1 MVTVLGYL
9 VGRIESL
16 GGLALGSV
24 NGAGRCGMLFGE
36 AMVLAFRRPFR
47 FHLLV
52 KQMEFIG
59 NKSLGVVLLTG
70 MFTGMVMTFQSYRSL
85 RDFGSESI
93 VGGIVAVAMV
103 RELGPVLTA
112 LMVNARAGSA
122 VAAELGTMRVT
133 EQIDALFALAV
144 NPVQYLISPRVVA
157 GLIMV
162 PFLTAIADVTGV
174 GGGYLVGVSLLGV
187 DPGIFMA
194 KIYDFVTFSDVLQG
208 TVKAAVFGTILT
220 HIGSYKGYFT
230 SGGAE
235 GVGRA
240 TTEAVVMSAVMI
252 LFSDYL
258 ITVFWQS

>member
-1 MVTVLGYL
+1 
-9 VGRIESL
+9 
-16 GGLALGSV
+16 
-24 NGAGRCGMLFGE
+24 
-36 AMVLAFRRPFR
+36 
-47 FHLLV
+47 
-52 KQMEFIG
+52 
-59 NKSLGVVLLTG
+59 
-70 MFTGMVMTFQSYRSL
+70 
-85 RDFGSESI
+85 
-93 VGGIVAVAMV
+93 
-103 RELGPVLTA
+103 
-112 LMVNARAGSA
+112 GSA
-122 VAAELGTMRVT
+122 IAAELGTMRVT

-157 GLIMV
+157 GLITV

-252 LFSDYL
+252 LFSDYI

>member
-1 MVTVLGYL
+1 MKPLDL
-9 VGRIESL
+9 ILQRIERL
-16 GGLALGSV
+16 GRTTLESVSGVGTFGILFGQALALV
-24 NGAGRCGMLFGE
+24 M
-36 AMVLAFRRPFR
+36 RRPFR
-47 FHLLV
+47 VQLFF

-59 NKSLGVVLLTG
+59 NKSLGVVILTG
-70 MFTGMVMTFQSYRSL
+70 MFTGMVLTFQTYRSL

-93 VGGIVAVAMV
+93 VGGLVAVAMV

-122 VAAELGTMRVT
+122 IAAELGTMRVT

-144 NPVQYLISPRVVA
+144 NPVQYLVTPRVLA
-157 GLIMV
+157 GFIMV
-162 PFLTAIADVTGV
+162 PMLTAVSDMTGIV
-174 GGGYLVGVSLLGV
+174 GGYLVGVILLGV
-187 DPGIFMA
+187 DPGIYFA
-194 KIYDFVTFSDVLQG
+194 KVIDFVSLSDIVQG
-208 TVKAAVFGTILT
+208 TVKAATFGTILAQVAA
-220 HIGSYKGYFT
+220 YKGYYT

-240 TTEAVVMSAVMI
+240 TTEAVVVSAVLI

>member
-1 MVTVLGYL
+1 MVRLLTRQIERL
-9 VGRIESL
+9 GRI
-16 GGLALGSV
+16 ALNAVSGT
-24 NGAGRCGMLFGE
+24 GECGVLFGQ
-36 AMVLAFRRPFR
+36 AAALAFRPPYRMT
-47 FHLLV
+47 LLF

-59 NKSLGVVLLTG
+59 NRSLGVTLLTG

-85 RDFGSESI
+85 RDFSSESI

-144 NPVQYLISPRVVA
+144 NPVQYLISPRVMA
-157 GLIMV
+157 GLIML
-162 PFLTAIADVTGV
+162 PFLGAIADITGV
-174 GGGYLVGVSLLGV
+174 GGGYLVGVILLGV

-194 KIYDFVTFSDVLQG
+194 KVYDFVSLGDIMQG
-208 TVKAAVFGTILT
+208 TVKAAVFGVILT
-220 HIGSYKGYFT
+220 HIGCYKGYMT
-230 SGGAE
+230 HGGAE

-240 TTEAVVMSAVMI
+240 TTEAVVLSAVLI

>member
-1 MVTVLGYL
+1 MLKL
-9 VGRIESL
+9 LRSRIELL
-16 GGLALGSV
+16 GHIAIEAV
-24 NGAGRCGMLFGE
+24 NGTGRCGLLFGE
-36 AMVLAFRRPFR
+36 AVTLAFRRPFR
-47 FHLLV
+47 VHLLF

-59 NKSLGVVLLTG
+59 NKSLGVTLLTG

-85 RDFGSESI
+85 RDFSSESI

-103 RELGPVLTA
+103 RELGPVLTS

-144 NPVQYLISPRVVA
+144 NPVQYLITPRVLA
-157 GLIMV
+157 GLITL
-162 PFLTAIADVTGV
+162 PFLGAIADVTGV
-174 GGGYLVGVSLLGV
+174 FGGYLVGVILLGV

-194 KIYDFVTFSDVLQG
+194 KVIDFVKLGDIMQG
-208 TVKAAVFGTILT
+208 AVKAAVFGTILT
-220 HIGSYKGYFT
+220 HVGCYKGYST

-240 TTEAVVMSAVMI
+240 TTEAVVVSAVLI
-252 LFSDYL
+252 LFADYL